1 MWSDS
6 YTVTARLDFATSS
19 YSTGV
24 VDVALMADNRILLVQ
39 VWLGG

>member
-19 YSTGV
+19 SSTGV
-24 VDVALMADNRILLVQ
+24 GVALMADNRILLVQ